1 MPAHKKSGPLVSC
14 DRICQTGV
22 LILVENWVG
31 SILPPFTSNQGRRA
45 MTTAEI
51 KASQLISD
59 YGRDMAISQ
68 AKFFLGRANGGLQTW
83 WHQVLVTIR
92 STPTGR
98 RGDLLLNN

>member
-1 MPAHKKSGPLVSC
+1 MHC

-22 LILVENWVG
+22 LILVKNGVG
-31 SILPPFTSNQGRRA
+31 SILSPRIYSNQGRHA

-51 KASQLISD
+51 KARQLISD

-83 WHQVLVTIR
+83 WHQVLVTIK
-92 STPTGR
+92 STPNAR

>member
-1 MPAHKKSGPLVSC
+1 M
-14 DRICQTGV
+14 
-22 LILVENWVG
+22 
-31 SILPPFTSNQGRRA
+31 TS
-45 MTTAEI
+45 AEI
-51 KASQLISD
+51 KARQLISD

-68 AKFFLGRANGGLQTW
+68 ANFFLGRANGGLQTW

>member
-1 MPAHKKSGPLVSC
+1 M
-14 DRICQTGV
+14 
-22 LILVENWVG
+22 
-31 SILPPFTSNQGRRA
+31 TS
-45 MTTAEI
+45 AEI
-51 KASQLISD
+51 KARQLISD

-68 AKFFLGRANGGLQTW
+68 ARFFLNRANGGLQTW

>member
-1 MPAHKKSGPLVSC
+1 M
-14 DRICQTGV
+14 
-22 LILVENWVG
+22 
-31 SILPPFTSNQGRRA
+31 TS
-45 MTTAEI
+45 AEI
-51 KASQLISD
+51 KARQLISD